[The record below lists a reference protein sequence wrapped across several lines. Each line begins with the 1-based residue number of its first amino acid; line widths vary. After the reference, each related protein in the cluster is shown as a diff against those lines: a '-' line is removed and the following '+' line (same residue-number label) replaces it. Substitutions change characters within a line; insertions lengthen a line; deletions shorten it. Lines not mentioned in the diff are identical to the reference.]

1 MMEKKFGLLGRK
13 LSHSFS
19 PQIHRWLGDYE
30 YLLYETEPEKVE
42 EFVRYAPL
50 DGFNVTI
57 PYKET
62 VMPFCTTISDEAKKI
77 GSVNTVV
84 RRHGRIEGYNTDYFG
99 FTYLLKN
106 AGIDPAGKKALV
118 LGSGGASK
126 TAQAVLRDLGASCV
140 TVIGRNLPDNY
151 ENIDKHRDAHII
163 VNATPVGM
171 YPNNGERIVNLADF
185 PMLEGVA
192 DMIYNPAR
200 TAFLLDA
207 ERLGVKNTNGLV
219 MLVAQAKKAAEI
231 FFETAFDDAL
241 IPRITGEIERETKNI
256 ALIGMPGC
264 GKSSVGKTIAR
275 MTGRELVET
284 DEMIPER
291 AGKSIED
298 IFRED
303 GEDAFRKIETAC
315 LADASKKS
323 GCVIATGGGVVTRP
337 ENLDLLRQNS
347 VIVFID
353 RDFHE
358 MSVEG
363 RPLSQKYGVEAL
375 ARARLPLYNGWCDLR
390 IESTGVKPT
399 AVEIIRRLGL
409 SSEGKK

>member
-1 MMEKKFGLLGRK
+1 MDKQFGLLGRK

-19 PQIHRWLGDYE
+19 PQIHRYLGDYE
-30 YLLYETEPEKVE
+30 YLLYEKEPEQVE
-42 EFVRYAPL
+42 EFVRYFPL

-62 VMPFCTTISDEAKKI
+62 VMPFCTSISEEAQKI

-84 RRHGRIEGYNTDYFG
+84 RRGGKIFGYNTDYFG
-99 FTYLLKN
+99 FSFLLEN
-106 AGIDPAGKKALV
+106 AGIDPAGQKAIV

-126 TAQAVLRDLGASCV
+126 TAQAVLRDLGASSV

-151 ENIDKHRDAHII
+151 ENIEKHYDAGII

-171 YPNNGERIVNLADF
+171 YPNNGERLLDLSRFTDCRGA
-185 PMLEGVA
+185 L

-200 TAFLLDA
+200 TALLLDA

-231 FFETAFDDAL
+231 FLDTRYDDAL
-241 IPRITGEIERETKNI
+241 IGRITSAIERETKNI

-264 GKSSVGKTIAR
+264 GKSSIGKTIAR
-275 MTGRELVET
+275 LTGRPLIET

-291 AGKSIED
+291 AGKSIKE
-298 IFRED
+298 IFAED
-303 GEDAFRKIETAC
+303 GEDVFRKIETAC

-347 VIVFID
+347 VIVFLD
-353 RDFHE
+353 RDF
-358 MSVEG
+358 SALPLKG
-363 RPLSQKYGVEAL
+363 RPLSQKYGVEEL
-375 ARARLPLYNGWCDLR
+375 ARARMPLYNAWCDLR
-390 IESTGVKPT
+390 IENSGVQNT
-399 AVEIIRRLGL
+399 ARRIIKELKL
-409 SSEGKK
+409 KEGV